1 MPLLR
6 ATAEMMSQEKM
17 ERGVIE
23 ELIVRDDMFQFL
35 PFMNLANKSYVY
47 HRETQESGAE
57 FFGPY
62 QKLEE
67 SAVAFS
73 EHTVVLR
80 AIGGQVDT
88 ENLAAQTM
96 RDTND
101 PVADQI
107 AAKVKA
113 VGRKFHRTMASG
125 DVTADPNGFDGL
137 PRLVA
142 PERTI
147 VAGANGAAVSFS
159 MLDQLK
165 DAVELGADALVMRKG
180 TWRAIK
186 GLMRASGGLQPDTIM
201 MENFGRAIP
210 AFDGLPVLINDFL
223 APNEVQ
229 GSSNDSC
236 SIYAMRFS
244 ESDGLFGLTGG
255 DNAGIKVKNLG
266 DLEDYD
272 ATRIRVLWY
281 CGLGLKAT
289 HALARLK
296 GVTSV

>member
-23 ELIVRDDMFQFL
+23 ELIVRDDTFQFL

-73 EHTVVLR
+73 EHAVVLR

-96 RDTND
+96 ADTND
-101 PVADQI
+101 PVATQI

-113 VGRKFHRTMASG
+113 VGRKFHRTMATG
-125 DVTADPNGFDGL
+125 DVTADPNSFDGL

-159 MLDQLK
+159 MMDQLK
-165 DAVELGADALVMRKG
+165 DAVELGADAYIMRKG
-180 TWRAIK
+180 TWRAVK
-186 GLMRASGGLQPDTIM
+186 GLLRSSGATPEMIM
-201 MENFGRAIP
+201 MENFGRPIP
-210 AFDGLPVLINDFL
+210 AIDGIPVLINDFL
-223 APNEVQ
+223 AADEVQ

-236 SIYAMRFS
+236 SIYAARFS
-244 ESDGLFGLTGG
+244 EADGLFGLTGG
-255 DNAGIKVKNLG
+255 ENAGIKVKNLG

-296 GVTSV
+296 GITSV